1 MTDAAFVL
9 VRRRPLDHGVELE
22 RLQAAYAVEH
32 LQRPRVDDGRVHAA
46 LL

>member
-1 MTDAAFVL
+1 MTNAAFAL
-9 VRRRPLDHGVELE
+9 VRRHPLVHRVEPE
-22 RLQAAYAVEH
+22 RLQADGAVEH